1 MFWTAVPFAPVGG
14 AVGPLR
20 YLSFFSSSWLMWTSC
35 PEASWDFL
43 VMDSS
48 SASMRIFSLART
60 SAFFSPE
67 RTFPS
72 RTENHSGVCE
82 ALSEG
87 QVTRDITTYLPAE
100 I

>member
-1 MFWTAVPFAPVGG
+1 
-14 AVGPLR
+14 
-20 YLSFFSSSWLMWTSC
+20 MWTSC

-48 SASMRIFSLART
+48 SASMRTFSFAST

-72 RTENHSGVCE
+72 RTEKHSGVGE
-82 ALSEG
+82 AC
-87 QVTRDITTYLPAE
+87 QKVR
-100 I
+100 